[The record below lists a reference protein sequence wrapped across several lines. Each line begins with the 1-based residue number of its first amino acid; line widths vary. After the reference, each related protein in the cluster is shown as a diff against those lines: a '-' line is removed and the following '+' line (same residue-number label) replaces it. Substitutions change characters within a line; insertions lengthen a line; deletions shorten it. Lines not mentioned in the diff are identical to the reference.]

1 MASKKDF
8 YEVLGIQKSAT
19 PDEIKKAYKKL
30 AVKWHP
36 DRWGDKSE
44 AEQKT
49 AEENFKEVAEA
60 YEVLSDPQKRQRYD
74 QFGHEGL
81 NGAGGFGGFGGTNAE
96 DLFKDIF
103 GAFHG
108 FGGGGFEDIFGG
120 FGSGFSGGG
129 RQQKPVY
136 RGNDLR
142 RRVELNLSEIVH
154 GTTKKF
160 KIKKDVKCTTCNG
173 SGSEDGKTE
182 TCKQC
187 NGSGYVITRRQSIL
201 GMMQSQSVCPSCQG
215 QGQMIKNKCRACSGE
230 GVVNGDE
237 VIEVKFPAGITDGMA
252 LTVEGRGNAGPRNG
266 VNGDLQIVVKEKEH
280 EELVRDGLNIVYN
293 LLLTLPQ
300 AILGCQL
307 EVPTIDGK
315 AKITIEPGTQ
325 PGTVLRL
332 RGKGVPAIQQGYRY
346 GQPQIGDELINISI
360 YVPKTLS
367 KEEKEAIKKLEDS
380 DNFKADAQAKK
391 TIFQRF
397 KAMFTI

>member
-1 MASKKDF
+1 MATKKDF
-8 YEVLGIQKSAT
+8 YEILGVQKTAT
-19 PDEIKKAYKKL
+19 PEEIKKAYKKL

-81 NGAGGFGGFGGTNAE
+81 NGAGGFGGFGGASAE
-96 DLFKDIF
+96 DIFKDIF
-103 GAFHG
+103 GSFH
-108 FGGGGFEDIFGG
+108 FGGGGGFGGFEDIFGSG
-120 FGSGFSGGG
+120 FGGGG

-136 RGNDLR
+136 KGNDLR
-142 RRVELNLSEIVH
+142 RRVELELTEIVH

-160 KIKKDVKCTTCNG
+160 KIKKDVKCPHCNG
-173 SGSEDGKTE
+173 NGSEDGKTE
-182 TCKQC
+182 TCTQC
-187 NGSGYVITRRQSIL
+187 NGSGYIITRRQSIL
-201 GMMQSQSVCPSCQG
+201 GMMQQQSVCPHCQG
-215 QGQMIKNKCRACSGE
+215 QGQIIKNKCRSCGGD
-230 GVVNGDE
+230 GVVQGEE
-237 VIEVKFPAGITDGMA
+237 VVEVKFPAGMADGMA
-252 LTVEGRGNAGPRNG
+252 LNVEGKGNAGPHNG

-280 EELVRDGLNIVYN
+280 PELIRDGLNIVYN
-293 LLLTLPQ
+293 LLLTIPQ

-315 AKITIEPGTQ
+315 AKITITPGTQ

-332 RGKGVPAIQQGYRY
+332 RGKGIPAINSGYRY
-346 GQPQIGDELINISI
+346 GQPQIGDELVNISI
-360 YVPKTLS
+360 FVPGNLT
-367 KEEKEAIKKLEDS
+367 KEEKELVKKLDES
-380 DNFKADAQAKK
+380 NNFKGDESVKK

-397 KAMFTI
+397 KAMFS